1 VSGFRQ
7 DLAFAVRSLLRS
19 PGFATVAILSLGLG
33 IAANTTIFS
42 VSDGFIF
49 RPLPFPDSDR
59 LVEVWLTNPA
69 EGWDEMSLS
78 VVAAEAFKEAPSLQS
93 SAVFTEQG
101 FNLSG
106 TDRPDRVIGA
116 RVEHEFFALLG
127 FDALR
132 GRLFAPDE
140 DGPGGARVAVLS
152 ERLWERRF
160 GRDPSTVGA
169 QVRLDGVPY
178 TVIGI
183 APTALKIPSLET
195 DLWIPFIPD
204 SAEMDPAT
212 RPLALLARIR
222 PDRTIDDLSPEVEA
236 IASRLGGTH
245 GVYAGLGG
253 RVETLE
259 NDMYG
264 PEFHRAIMILMLT
277 VLFVLLIACAN
288 LANLLLARATGR
300 QREIAVRAA
309 LGAGRGRLARQL
321 LTESVLLAFLGGAL
335 GVVLSIWGIDA
346 LVSVIPADAPRVD
359 EIALNG
365 RALAYTAFLCVMSG
379 IVFGLA
385 PAIQA
390 TRPDLA
396 GSLKEGGARGAT
408 TGRARSRLRSALVVA
423 EVALALVLLVCAG
436 IMIKGYRTIYSGDPG
451 FDARGVLTM
460 WIELPELKYADDAAV
475 LGFQE
480 RLIDEARQLPGV
492 EEAMLGTGLPQGGST
507 ARPVA
512 IVGRALPPSGQKP
525 MIFTKTITPGYFET
539 FRVPIVEGRA
549 LDERD
554 REAGRPVA
562 LVNQAF
568 AREHFP
574 DESPVGRMIEL
585 EGVTREIVG
594 VAADTRDWGM
604 DEEAP
609 VSGYLPY
616 RQEPSRGMFLAL
628 RTPADSARVAPAVQ
642 AMVARL
648 DPDQPISAIRTMEQI
663 VDDFASGERIMS
675 QLLGIFAAL
684 ALILAAVGVYGVMAY
699 SVGQRTHEIGI
710 RAALGAEARDIRR
723 MVLRQ
728 GLTIGG
734 IGIAI
739 GLLAAAGATRFLGYF
754 LLGVNPLD
762 PWTFG
767 GVSAV
772 LLATVLVAS
781 WIPARR
787 ATRVEPTVALR
798 YE

>member
-19 PGFATVAILSLGLG
+19 PGFAAVAIVSLGLG

-59 LVEVWLTNPA
+59 LALIWLTNPA

-78 VVAAEAFKEAPSLQS
+78 VVAADALKEAPSLQAS
-93 SAVFTEQG
+93 SVFTEQG

-116 RVEHEFFALLG
+116 RVEREFFALLG
-127 FDALR
+127 FDALH

-160 GRDPSTVGA
+160 GRDPSLVGG
-169 QVRLDGVPY
+169 QIRLDGVPY
-178 TVIGI
+178 TVVGI
-183 APTALKIPSLET
+183 APGALKIPSIET

-204 SAEMDPAT
+204 SSEMDPAT
-212 RPLALLARIR
+212 RPFALLARIR
-222 PDRTIDDLSPEVEA
+222 PDRTLDDLTPEVEA
-236 IASRLGGTH
+236 IATRLGDAY

-253 RVETLE
+253 RAETLE

-264 PEFHRAIMILMLT
+264 PEFQRAIAILMLT

-309 LGAGRGRLARQL
+309 LGAGRRRLARQL
-321 LTESVLLAFLGGAL
+321 LTESVVLAFFGGAL
-335 GVVLSIWGIDA
+335 GVLLSIWGIDA
-346 LVSVIPADAPRVD
+346 LVSVIPAEAPRVD

-379 IVFGLA
+379 VVFGLA

-408 TGRARSRLRSALVVA
+408 FGRSRSRLRSALVVA

-436 IMIKGYRTIYSGDPG
+436 LMIKGYRSINAGDPG
-451 FDARGVLTM
+451 FDARSVLTM
-460 WIELPELKYADDAAV
+460 WIDLPELKYADDAAV

-480 RLIDEARQLPGV
+480 RLIESAERLPGV
-492 EEAMLGTGLPQGGST
+492 ENAMLGSGLPMGGST
-507 ARPVA
+507 ARPLT
-512 IVGRALPPSGQKP
+512 IVGRPLPPSGQSP
-525 MIFTKTITPGYFET
+525 MIFTKTVTPGYFET

-549 LDERD
+549 LDDRD
-554 REAGRPVA
+554 REDGRPVA

-574 DESPVGRMIEL
+574 DGSPVGRMIEI
-585 EGVTREIVG
+585 EGVAREIVG
-594 VAADTRDWGM
+594 VAGDTRDWGM

-609 VSGYLPY
+609 VSGYVPY

-648 DPDQPISAIRTMEQI
+648 DPDQPVSDIQTMER
-663 VDDFASGERIMS
+663 VVHDFMSGERIMS
-675 QLLGIFAAL
+675 QLLGIFSAL
-684 ALILAAVGVYGVMAY
+684 ALVLAAVGVYGVMAY

-710 RAALGAEARDIRR
+710 RTALGAEARDIRR

-728 GLTIGG
+728 GLTLGG

-754 LLGVNPLD
+754 LLGINPLD

-772 LLATVLVAS
+772 LLVTILVAS
-781 WIPARR
+781 WVPAAR
-787 ATRVEPTVALR
+787 ATRVDPMVALR

>member
-1 VSGFRQ
+1 
-7 DLAFAVRSLLRS
+7 
-19 PGFATVAILSLGLG
+19 
-33 IAANTTIFS
+33 
-42 VSDGFIF
+42 
-49 RPLPFPDSDR
+49 
-59 LVEVWLTNPA
+59 
-69 EGWDEMSLS
+69 
-78 VVAAEAFKEAPSLQS
+78 
-93 SAVFTEQG
+93 
-101 FNLSG
+101 
-106 TDRPDRVIGA
+106 
-116 RVEHEFFALLG
+116 
-127 FDALR
+127 
-132 GRLFAPDE
+132 
-140 DGPGGARVAVLS
+140 
-152 ERLWERRF
+152 
-160 GRDPSTVGA
+160 
-169 QVRLDGVPY
+169 
-178 TVIGI
+178 
-183 APTALKIPSLET
+183 
-195 DLWIPFIPD
+195 
-204 SAEMDPAT
+204 
-212 RPLALLARIR
+212 
-222 PDRTIDDLSPEVEA
+222 
-236 IASRLGGTH
+236 
-245 GVYAGLGG
+245 
-253 RVETLE
+253 
-259 NDMYG
+259 
-264 PEFHRAIMILMLT
+264 
-277 VLFVLLIACAN
+277 
-288 LANLLLARATGR
+288 
-300 QREIAVRAA
+300 
-309 LGAGRGRLARQL
+309 
-321 LTESVLLAFLGGAL
+321 
-335 GVVLSIWGIDA
+335 
-346 LVSVIPADAPRVD
+346 
-359 EIALNG
+359 
-365 RALAYTAFLCVMSG
+365 
-379 IVFGLA
+379 
-385 PAIQA
+385 
-390 TRPDLA
+390 
-396 GSLKEGGARGAT
+396 
-408 TGRARSRLRSALVVA
+408 
-423 EVALALVLLVCAG
+423 
-436 IMIKGYRTIYSGDPG
+436 MIKGYRTIYSGDPG

-554 REAGRPVA
+554 REDGRPVA

>member
-1 VSGFRQ
+1 
-7 DLAFAVRSLLRS
+7 
-19 PGFATVAILSLGLG
+19 
-33 IAANTTIFS
+33 
-42 VSDGFIF
+42 
-49 RPLPFPDSDR
+49 
-59 LVEVWLTNPA
+59 
-69 EGWDEMSLS
+69 
-78 VVAAEAFKEAPSLQS
+78 
-93 SAVFTEQG
+93 
-101 FNLSG
+101 
-106 TDRPDRVIGA
+106 
-116 RVEHEFFALLG
+116 
-127 FDALR
+127 
-132 GRLFAPDE
+132 
-140 DGPGGARVAVLS
+140 
-152 ERLWERRF
+152 
-160 GRDPSTVGA
+160 
-169 QVRLDGVPY
+169 
-178 TVIGI
+178 
-183 APTALKIPSLET
+183 
-195 DLWIPFIPD
+195 
-204 SAEMDPAT
+204 
-212 RPLALLARIR
+212 
-222 PDRTIDDLSPEVEA
+222 
-236 IASRLGGTH
+236 
-245 GVYAGLGG
+245 
-253 RVETLE
+253 
-259 NDMYG
+259 
-264 PEFHRAIMILMLT
+264 
-277 VLFVLLIACAN
+277 
-288 LANLLLARATGR
+288 
-300 QREIAVRAA
+300 
-309 LGAGRGRLARQL
+309 
-321 LTESVLLAFLGGAL
+321 
-335 GVVLSIWGIDA
+335 
-346 LVSVIPADAPRVD
+346 
-359 EIALNG
+359 
-365 RALAYTAFLCVMSG
+365 
-379 IVFGLA
+379 VFGLA

-390 TRPDLA
+390 TRPDLT

-436 IMIKGYRTIYSGDPG
+436 IMIKGYRTIYSRDPG